1 MEAIL
6 VTANN
11 AAFVF
16 KLKQPKKASIEK
28 YEYLIT
34 LIITFLVGLII
45 LTITHYY

>member
-28 YEYLIT
+28 YEYYEEQFDVMEVENESEL
-34 LIITFLVGLII
+34 
-45 LTITHYY
+45 